1 MSSIVETTNTEE
13 YTHEYFINQLYNIFP
28 EFMVL
33 YVYVDP
39 SNNILQSM
47 YKNAINQHNNK
58 LFTTAENPDSG
69 FDLFATEL
77 EDYQSQ
83 DFPYGVYDGSVK
95 KINFGIKCA
104 AKLHRQPVGPYENI
118 EQYRS
123 VTNTGYY
130 MYPRSSLSKTELRLA
145 NSVGIIDSGY
155 RGNLMG
161 VFDKLPPNERYSIL
175 ATSYVSRGD
184 RVVQI
189 CAPALQ
195 PIYVIMVDSV
205 EQLGTT
211 TRGQGGFGS
220 TGR

>member
-1 MSSIVETTNTEE
+1 MSSIVATEETTNE
-13 YTHEYFINQLYNIFP
+13 YQINQLYNIFP

-39 SNNILQSM
+39 SNNVLQNM
-47 YKNAINQHNNK
+47 YTNAIKQHNQK
-58 LFTTAENPDSG
+58 LFANTENPDSG
-69 FDLFATEL
+69 FDLFATTL
-77 EDYQSQ
+77 EDFQSQ
-83 DFPYGVYDGSVK
+83 DFPYGAYDGSVK
-95 KINFGIKCA
+95 KINFGVKCA
-104 AKLHRQPVGPYENI
+104 AKLHRQPVGPYEDI
-118 EQYRS
+118 ERYRS

-145 NSVGIIDSGY
+145 NSVGIIDAGY

-175 ATSYVSRGD
+175 ATSYVATGD

-195 PIYVIMVDSV
+195 PIYVIMVDSL
-205 EQLGTT
+205 EQLGTSA
-211 TRGQGGFGS
+211 RGQGGFGS